1 MSSRTSKWNRK
12 PGDKNFE
19 LGFNKNQREILHDA
33 HKAKKARQEATKK
46 ALGL

>member
-12 PGDKNFE
+12 PSDKNFE
-19 LGFNKNQREILHDA
+19 LGFNKNQCEILHDV
-33 HKAKKARQEATKK
+33 HKSKKMKQKETRK

>member
-12 PGDKNFE
+12 PSDKNFE
-19 LGFNKNQREILHDA
+19 LGFNKKQCEILRDV
-33 HKAKKARQEATKK
+33 HKAKKAHQEATKK